1 MLWTECLCTP
11 NFVRGTPNLQGD
23 GIRRGGLWEVDGVMK
38 VGALVNWTGALT
50 KETPES
56 SLAPPAV

>member
-1 MLWTECLCTP
+1 MEFLTCKVTVL
-11 NFVRGTPNLQGD
+11 G
-23 GIRRGGLWEVDGVMK
+23 GGLWEVDGVMK